1 MSHAT
6 VSSKYQIVIPK
17 DVRERVRV
25 RPGQRMS
32 VTVKGGVI
40 HLIPVPTLQ
49 ELRGIAR
56 GADTRGVRDKE
67 DRV

>member
-25 RPGQRMS
+25 RPGQRMA